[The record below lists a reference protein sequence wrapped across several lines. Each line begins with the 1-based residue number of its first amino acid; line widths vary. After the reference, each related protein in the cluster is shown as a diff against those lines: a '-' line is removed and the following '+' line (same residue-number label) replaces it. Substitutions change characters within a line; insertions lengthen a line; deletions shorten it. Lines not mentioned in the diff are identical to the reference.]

1 MDITSTTPP
10 MMKHIPWYVSFVPV
24 IAGLVF
30 LGLIALDVL
39 WFVSGNSHYE
49 DIPLN
54 LIELVFI
61 IIYLLVFSLR
71 QALRYSTRISLGG
84 GC

>member
-1 MDITSTTPP
+1 

-24 IAGLVF
+24 MAGMVV
-30 LGLIALDVL
+30 LGALSLDVL
-39 WFVSGNSHYE
+39 WFVTGQSLPE
-49 DIPLN
+49 DIPFN
-54 LIELVFI
+54 LVELVFAVL
-61 IIYLLVFSLR
+61 YLLVFTVR